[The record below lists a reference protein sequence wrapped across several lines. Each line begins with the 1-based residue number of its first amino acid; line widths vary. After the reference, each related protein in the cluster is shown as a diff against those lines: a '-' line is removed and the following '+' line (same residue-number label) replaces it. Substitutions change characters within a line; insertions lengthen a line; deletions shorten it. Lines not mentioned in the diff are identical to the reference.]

1 MEHEILTLE
10 REIGVLK
17 QSDGRH
23 EAQIKTLFQ
32 RVDNLDKLV
41 ETVHSLAKSTEV
53 LAQNQGSIQKDVQ
66 GLKKD
71 MDDIKTRPIK
81 RWQMVLEKVI
91 FTAIGILVGWGLKQL
106 GIF

>member
-1 MEHEILTLE
+1 MLTLE
-10 REIGVLK
+10 REIGALK
-17 QSDGRH
+17 QSDGKH

-32 RVDNLDKLV
+32 RVDSLDKLV

-71 MDDIKTRPIK
+71 MADIKTRPIK

>member
-1 MEHEILTLE
+1 MLTLE
-10 REIGVLK
+10 REIGALK
-17 QSDGRH
+17 QSDGKH

-32 RVDNLDKLV
+32 RVDSLDKLV
-41 ETVHSLAKSTEV
+41 DTVHSLAKSTEV

>member
-1 MEHEILTLE
+1 MLTLE
-10 REIGVLK
+10 REIGALK
-17 QSDGRH
+17 QSDGKH

-71 MDDIKTRPIK
+71 MADIKTRPIK
-81 RWQMVLEKVI
+81 RWQMVLEKVV

>member
-17 QSDGRH
+17 QSDGKH
-23 EAQIKTLFQ
+23 EAQIKTLFE
-32 RVDNLDKLV
+32 RVGNLDKLV
-41 ETVHSLAKSTEV
+41 ETVHSLAKSTEA
-53 LAQNQGSIQKDVQ
+53 LATNQGSIQKDVQ
-66 GLKKD
+66 SLKKD

-81 RWQMVLEKVI
+81 RWQMVVEKVI

>member
-1 MEHEILTLE
+1 MLTLE
-10 REIGVLK
+10 REIGALK
-17 QSDGRH
+17 QSDGKH

-71 MDDIKTRPIK
+71 MADIKTRPIK
-81 RWQMVLEKVI
+81 RWQMVFEKVV

>member
-1 MEHEILTLE
+1 MLTLE
-10 REIGVLK
+10 REIGALK
-17 QSDGRH
+17 QSDGKH

-71 MDDIKTRPIK
+71 MADIKTRPIK
-81 RWQMVLEKVI
+81 RWQMVVEKVV

>member
-1 MEHEILTLE
+1 MLTLE
-10 REIGVLK
+10 REIGALK
-17 QSDGRH
+17 QSDGKH

-81 RWQMVLEKVI
+81 RWQMVLEKVV

>member
-1 MEHEILTLE
+1 MLTLE
-10 REIGVLK
+10 REIGALK
-17 QSDGRH
+17 QSDGKH

-66 GLKKD
+66 GLKQD
-71 MDDIKTRPIK
+71 MADIKTRPIK
-81 RWQMVLEKVI
+81 RWQMVLEKVV